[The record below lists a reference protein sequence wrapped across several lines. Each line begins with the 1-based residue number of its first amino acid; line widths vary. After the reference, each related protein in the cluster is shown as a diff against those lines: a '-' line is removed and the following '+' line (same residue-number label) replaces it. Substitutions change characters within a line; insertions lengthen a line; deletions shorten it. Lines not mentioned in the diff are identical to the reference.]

1 MKIDDNR
8 QTTADRCKSKK
19 KMIMKARNL
28 ESAKKGLGFY
38 TTPSSFVSSPPAKI
52 TAGKPSTG
60 TAGKFRVFVVN
71 GSAFDFRT

>member
-38 TTPSSFVSSPPAKI
+38 ITPSSFVFSPAPLNEFAVLFNW
-52 TAGKPSTG
+52 G
-60 TAGKFRVFVVN
+60 TFEL
-71 GSAFDFRT
+71 S